1 MCLRSID
8 AVDTSS
14 DSELME
20 IFADFAIMTR
30 AISAVAAM
38 PAMTPAASFIG
49 KSVSQ
54 IAGNTPR
61 TGKKLDHLGST
72 RSVYCSSMRCSFMPL
87 DYALNVTKKLPV
99 LLVSEPGQE
108 PTYAQ
113 PGDAGADLR
122 AAVDAVIPAMGRCT
136 VRTGVSIALPDG
148 YVGLVH
154 PRSGLSAKHGI
165 TVLNAP
171 GTVDAGYRGEL
182 AVTLYNSTQE
192 DFPVSKG
199 DRIAQLVIQAIEIAD
214 FIAVETLPGSHRG
227 TAGFG
232 STGTK

>member
-1 MCLRSID
+1 L
-8 AVDTSS
+8 
-14 DSELME
+14 
-20 IFADFAIMTR
+20 
-30 AISAVAAM
+30 
-38 PAMTPAASFIG
+38 
-49 KSVSQ
+49 
-54 IAGNTPR
+54 
-61 TGKKLDHLGST
+61 LGSII
-72 RSVYCSSMRCSFMPL
+72 PL
-87 DYALNVTKKLPV
+87 DYALIVTKKLPV
-99 LLVSEPGQE
+99 LLVAEPGLE

-122 AAVDAVIPAMGRCT
+122 AAVDAVIPAMGRLT

-171 GTVDAGYRGEL
+171 GTVDAGYRGEI
-182 AVTLYNSTQE
+182 AVTLYNSTND
-192 DFPVSKG
+192 DFSVTKG